1 MCFFFINRFFRSFR
15 TCAVYA
21 NVDALKQ
28 TTTPPP
34 PPPVPNRSATL
45 PATPGGG
52 QRASES
58 SSESEHQMPMGRKDK
73 RTSVLSSLF
82 RKKKATNL

>member
-1 MCFFFINRFFRSFR
+1 
-15 TCAVYA
+15 VYA

-28 TTTPPP
+28 P

-45 PATPGGG
+45 PVTSG

-58 SSESEHQMPMGRKDK
+58 SSESEHQTPIGRKDK
-73 RTSVLSSLF
+73 RSSVLSSLF